1 MPLMTYF
8 LSLEEGFVV
17 RELSGA
23 LAQYTRGKLPS
34 HCGTSVI
41 IRAFSMPA
49 ETVEGALTS
58 LGYLKDGKPTRLAVQ
73 DGLLDRWRDK
83 VLWSVDNVLGVLKRG
98 VPKVERVLLNQEFP
112 KVEDGCFVNT
122 STIGTYFDVSSV
134 VVGRWLKEI
143 GVRDPGTGKPS
154 RDAVKSKLVQVAG
167 VETAA
172 GRRETYLWDLRR
184 TLRLLVDAGYVF
196 DYDYGK
202 TMVGRGRNSDVS
214 VCTVEDKAAVVA
226 EGLSGAVAVGDRAAG
241 LRLLRDCP
249 GVLLRLVEERL
260 RYPVGSLSD
269 QGFVDTLF

>member
-98 VPKVERVLLNQEFP
+98 VPKVERVL
-112 KVEDGCFVNT
+112 
-122 STIGTYFDVSSV
+122 
-134 VVGRWLKEI
+134 
-143 GVRDPGTGKPS
+143 
-154 RDAVKSKLVQVAG
+154 
-167 VETAA
+167 
-172 GRRETYLWDLRR
+172 
-184 TLRLLVDAGYVF
+184 
-196 DYDYGK
+196 
-202 TMVGRGRNSDVS
+202 
-214 VCTVEDKAAVVA
+214 
-226 EGLSGAVAVGDRAAG
+226 
-241 LRLLRDCP
+241 
-249 GVLLRLVEERL
+249 
-260 RYPVGSLSD
+260 
-269 QGFVDTLF
+269 